1 MSTGKC
7 GVVVVLC
14 VFGGGFVSDAC
25 VYLLSDSLI
34 GSNNRGKDVDHRN
47 LISLT
52 GSPADSSG
60 SVAPKKKSNN
70 GWGAEKDKVIA
81 EKWCLCFNFDNG
93 CLFVT

>member
-1 MSTGKC
+1 MSF
-7 GVVVVLC
+7 GV
-14 VFGGGFVSDAC
+14 GVSDAF
-25 VYLLSDSLI
+25 VSLLSDTLI
-34 GSNNRGKDVDHRN
+34 GNNNRGKDVDHRN

-60 SVAPKKKSNN
+60 SAAPKKKSNN

-81 EKWCLCFNFDNG
+81 EKCYLCFNSNNG